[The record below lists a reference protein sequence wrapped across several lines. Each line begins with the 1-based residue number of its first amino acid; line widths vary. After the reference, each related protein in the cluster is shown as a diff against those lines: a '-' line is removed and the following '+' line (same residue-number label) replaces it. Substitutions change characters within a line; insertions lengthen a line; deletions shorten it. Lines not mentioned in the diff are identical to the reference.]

1 MKLSN
6 QKGIKTISLIALAIG
21 AFYLF
26 FVYYRTICCLWFN
39 DAPDRIIW
47 STVQKPWQITVL
59 IGYVLGATAT
69 FALCAAIEVNILKG
83 LKSGNLFPS
92 KNFILII
99 LTAIMVGVTIF
110 FKANINDVMK
120 GVECSVLDSNCIFIP
135 LIIVIFGL
143 LYKQASL
150 AMEDSNLAI

>member
-6 QKGIKTISLIALAIG
+6 QRGIKTISLIALAIG

-39 DAPDRIIW
+39 DAPDRIVW
-47 STVQKPWQITVL
+47 SAVQKPWQITVL
-59 IGYVLGATAT
+59 IGYLLGATAT
-69 FALCAAIEVNILKG
+69 LSLCVAIEVNILKG

-92 KNFILII
+92 RNFIFII

-110 FKANINDVMK
+110 FKANVNDVMK
-120 GVECSVLDSNCIFIP
+120 GVECSVLDSNYIFVP

>member
-21 AFYLF
+21 AIYLF
-26 FVYYRTICCLWFN
+26 FVYYRIICCIWLN

-47 STVQKPWQITVL
+47 SAVQKPWQIAVL

-83 LKSGNLFPS
+83 LRSGNLFPS
-92 KNFILII
+92 KNFVLII
-99 LTAIMVGVTIF
+99 ITAIMVGITIF
-110 FKANINDVMK
+110 FKANVNDVMK
-120 GVECSVLDSNCIFIP
+120 GVECSVLDSNCIFVP